1 MYDKETDIDK
11 QLPTERE
18 AHDIRLALAMMD
30 GKGLD
35 VEAEWALMSERID
48 RDEACTRHRK
58 RRAMLWAA
66 VPLAAAAVAALFAI
80 AGKQPQPV
88 PTQHTIITA
97 TNEKPAITM
106 EADGEEAVT
115 LSGQTITMGKAAR
128 GATATPGRNV
138 TISTSRGRECN
149 LELADGSKVW
159 MNAESKLT
167 IAKDY
172 GQASRTLWLEG
183 EAYFE
188 VAPDSKRPFTVHSGK
203 FSTTAVGTTFNINTS
218 APAGKPDI
226 VLVEGCVDIS
236 LAASPGKRRMHTG
249 QTATL
254 GDGGTLTVADADTY
268 PYTQRRNGFFYFEQ
282 EPLLTIMAELGR
294 WYNKTVV
301 FENEQA
307 MQTRL
312 HFVAERGQDLKD
324 IIASLNDMDGVDI
337 SAEAGCLVVK

>member
-1 MYDKETDIDK
+1 MYDKETDIEE

-18 AHDIRLALAMMD
+18 AHDIRTAIAMTE
-30 GKGLD
+30 GHCPD

-48 RDEACTRHRK
+48 RDEADARHMK

-66 VPLAAAAVAALFAI
+66 VPLAAAAVAALFII
-80 AGKQPQPV
+80 AGQQPQPTRT
-88 PTQHTIITA
+88 PRTIITA

-115 LSGQTITMGKAAR
+115 LSGQTINMAKAAR
-128 GATATPGRNV
+128 GMAAAGRNV

-203 FSTTAVGTTFNINTS
+203 FSTTAIGTMFNINTS

-226 VLVEGCVDIS
+226 VLIEGCVDIS
-236 LAASPGKRRMHTG
+236 LAASTEKRRMHSG
-249 QTATL
+249 QAATL

-337 SAEAGCLVVK
+337 SAEDGCLVVK

>member
-1 MYDKETDIDK
+1 MKKLILTLCLCGAGIGCAAAKTYEVTS
-11 QLPTERE
+11 P
-18 AHDIRLALAMMD
+18 D
-30 GKGLD
+30 GK
-35 VEAEWALMSERID
+35 I
-48 RDEACTRHRK
+48 
-58 RRAMLWAA
+58 A
-66 VPLAAAAVAALFAI
+66 VQVD
-80 AGKQPQPV
+80 AGK
-88 PTQHTIITA
+88 
-97 TNEKPAITM
+97 
-106 EADGEEAVT
+106 EAVSYTVQLDGKT
-115 LSGQTITMGKAAR
+115 LIAPSYLA
-128 GATATPGRNV
+128 
-138 TISTSRGRECN
+138 

-312 HFVAERGQDLKD
+312 HFVAERGQDLKE

-337 SAEAGCLVVK
+337 SAEDGCLVVK

>member
-30 GKGLD
+30 GKGPD

-48 RDEACTRHRK
+48 RDEADARHRK

-80 AGKQPQPV
+80 AGKQPQPA

-106 EADGEEAVT
+106 EADGGEAVT
-115 LSGQTITMGKAAR
+115 LSGKTITMGMAA
-128 GATATPGRNV
+128 AGRNV

-188 VAPDSKRPFTVHSGK
+188 VAPDSERPFTVHSGK
-203 FSTTAVGTTFNINTS
+203 FSTTAIGTTFNINTA

-226 VLVEGCVDIS
+226 VLIEGCVDIS
-236 LAASPGKRRMHTG
+236 LAASTEKRRMHSG
-249 QTATL
+249 QAATL
-254 GDGGTLTVADADTY
+254 GDGGALTVADADTY
-268 PYTQRRNGFFYFEQ
+268 PYTQRRNGFFYFEHD
-282 EPLLTIMAELGR
+282 PLLAIMAELGR

-312 HFVAERGQDLKD
+312 HFVADRGQDLKD

-337 SAEAGCLVVK
+337 SAEDGCLVVK